1 MKQEIIDK
9 INRLASQDEP
19 FLFVINYQ
27 ADEAFIR
34 KLSDINPE
42 ECLFDFEGKGNFSH
56 TRKETWKEEIS
67 ETTWQI
73 EPPLYEDYEQSFNIV
88 KSNIMAGNSYLTN
101 LTNRVPVSCNLS
113 LEEIFHRAKGKYK
126 LLLRRK
132 RTQAE
137 DKAHLKEE
145 NIEENL
151 TPFVCFSPETFVRIK
166 GGRIYSYPMKG
177 TLDASLPN
185 AEKLLME
192 DRKEAAEHA
201 TIVDLIRNDLSR
213 VAEDVRVDKYRYV
226 DVLHTN
232 KGDILQ
238 TSSEISGRL
247 PEDYPH
253 HLGEILDA
261 QLPAGSITGAP
272 KDKTMQII
280 QEAEG
285 YDRGFYTGI
294 MGIYDQG
301 ELNSAVMI
309 RFIEEEETS
318 PVDFEA
324 DGEKNFKA
332 NEGKKPKIV
341 FQGRRR
347 HHFEER
353 LPEGIRGS
361 DSENLPSD
369 LNPPFILEKIK
380 EIMKQQFVETI
391 KIKNG
396 KALALPYHQARM
408 ERTIRRFFPT
418 LASEEIKLSSLISP
432 KEEMNLYKAR
442 VVYDIQ
448 GVEAIE
454 YAPYKMKEI
463 HSLKVVEDD
472 EIDYTY
478 KSTDRSALNALV
490 AQKDDCDEI
499 IIVKNGL
506 ITDTSFTNLALF
518 DGNRWLTPKHPLLQ
532 GTKRAQLLEAG
543 IILEADLTLENLR
556 KAEKVSLFNAMIDFG
571 EREVTKIFLPDQN

>member
-27 ADEAFIR
+27 GDKAFIR
-34 KLSDINPE
+34 LLSDINPE
-42 ECLFDFEGKGNFSH
+42 ECLFDFEGRGNLSH
-56 TRKETWKEEIS
+56 VWKETLKEEIP
-67 ETTWQI
+67 EVTWQI
-73 EPPLYEDYEQSFNIV
+73 TPPLYNDYERSFNIV
-88 KSNIMAGNSYLTN
+88 KSNIMTGNSYLTN
-101 LTNRVPVSCNLS
+101 LTCRVPVSCNLP

-132 RTQAE
+132 RNQAE
-137 DKAHLKEE
+137 DKAHRKEEPQNKDYLKEE
-145 NIEENL
+145 AQNKAHLKEEKIEENL

-192 DRKEAAEHA
+192 DQKEAAEHA

-213 VAEDVRVDKYRYV
+213 VAEDVRVDKYRYI

-309 RFIEEEETS
+309 RFIEEEEVFPSKTENRMNY
-318 PVDFEA
+318 EA
-324 DGEKNFKA
+324 IRKLYFKA
-332 NEGKKPKIV
+332 GGGITSKSDCRKEYEEVIQKIY
-341 FQGRRR
+341 
-347 HHFEER
+347 
-353 LPEGIRGS
+353 LPI
-361 DSENLPSD
+361 
-369 LNPPFILEKIK
+369 
-380 EIMKQQFVETI
+380 
-391 KIKNG
+391 
-396 KALALPYHQARM
+396 
-408 ERTIRRFFPT
+408 
-418 LASEEIKLSSLISP
+418 
-432 KEEMNLYKAR
+432 
-442 VVYDIQ
+442 
-448 GVEAIE
+448 
-454 YAPYKMKEI
+454 
-463 HSLKVVEDD
+463 
-472 EIDYTY
+472 
-478 KSTDRSALNALV
+478 
-490 AQKDDCDEI
+490 
-499 IIVKNGL
+499 
-506 ITDTSFTNLALF
+506 
-518 DGNRWLTPKHPLLQ
+518 
-532 GTKRAQLLEAG
+532 
-543 IILEADLTLENLR
+543 
-556 KAEKVSLFNAMIDFG
+556 
-571 EREVTKIFLPDQN
+571 

>member
-27 ADEAFIR
+27 GDKAFIR
-34 KLSDINPE
+34 LLSDINPE
-42 ECLFDFEGKGNFSH
+42 ECLFDFEGRGNLSH
-56 TRKETWKEEIS
+56 AWKETLKEETSEKETWKKETSEKKIS

-73 EPPLYEDYEQSFNIV
+73 EPPLYEDYKRSFNIV

-101 LTNRVPVSCNLS
+101 LTCRVPVSCNLS

-213 VAEDVRVDKYRYV
+213 VAEDVRVDKYRYI

-309 RFIEEEETS
+309 RFIEEETS
-318 PVDFEA
+318 PVDFET

-332 NEGKKPKIV
+332 KEGK
-341 FQGRRR
+341 
-347 HHFEER
+347 
-353 LPEGIRGS
+353 
-361 DSENLPSD
+361 
-369 LNPPFILEKIK
+369 
-380 EIMKQQFVETI
+380 
-391 KIKNG
+391 
-396 KALALPYHQARM
+396 
-408 ERTIRRFFPT
+408 
-418 LASEEIKLSSLISP
+418 ASEGKEP
-432 KEEMNLYKAR
+432 KASRELYFKAGGGITSKSDCQREYEE
-442 VVYDIQ
+442 VIQ
-448 GVEAIE
+448 
-454 YAPYKMKEI
+454 
-463 HSLKVVEDD
+463 
-472 EIDYTY
+472 
-478 KSTDRSALNALV
+478 
-490 AQKDDCDEI
+490 
-499 IIVKNGL
+499 
-506 ITDTSFTNLALF
+506 
-518 DGNRWLTPKHPLLQ
+518 
-532 GTKRAQLLEAG
+532 
-543 IILEADLTLENLR
+543 
-556 KAEKVSLFNAMIDFG
+556 
-571 EREVTKIFLPDQN
+571 KIYLPF

>member
-27 ADEAFIR
+27 GDKAFIR
-34 KLSDINPE
+34 LLSDINPE
-42 ECLFDFEGKGNFSH
+42 ECLFDFEGRGNFSH
-56 TRKETWKEEIS
+56 ARKETLKEEIP
-67 ETTWQI
+67 EVTWQI
-73 EPPLYEDYEQSFNIV
+73 TPPLYNDYERSFNIV

-101 LTNRVPVSCNLS
+101 LTCRVPVSCNLP

-132 RTQAE
+132 RNQAE
-137 DKAHLKEE
+137 DKAHLKEEPQNKDYLKEEAQNKAHLKEE

-151 TPFVCFSPETFVRIK
+151 TPFVCFSPETFIRIK

-309 RFIEEEETS
+309 RFIEEETS

-332 NEGKKPKIV
+332 SEGKGDEASRKLYFKAGGGITSKSDCRKEYEEVIQKIY
-341 FQGRRR
+341 
-347 HHFEER
+347 
-353 LPEGIRGS
+353 LPI
-361 DSENLPSD
+361 
-369 LNPPFILEKIK
+369 
-380 EIMKQQFVETI
+380 
-391 KIKNG
+391 
-396 KALALPYHQARM
+396 
-408 ERTIRRFFPT
+408 
-418 LASEEIKLSSLISP
+418 
-432 KEEMNLYKAR
+432 
-442 VVYDIQ
+442 
-448 GVEAIE
+448 
-454 YAPYKMKEI
+454 
-463 HSLKVVEDD
+463 
-472 EIDYTY
+472 
-478 KSTDRSALNALV
+478 
-490 AQKDDCDEI
+490 
-499 IIVKNGL
+499 
-506 ITDTSFTNLALF
+506 
-518 DGNRWLTPKHPLLQ
+518 
-532 GTKRAQLLEAG
+532 
-543 IILEADLTLENLR
+543 
-556 KAEKVSLFNAMIDFG
+556 
-571 EREVTKIFLPDQN
+571 

>member
-9 INRLASQDEP
+9 INQLASQDDP
-19 FLFVINYQ
+19 CLFVINYQ
-27 ADEAFIR
+27 GDKAFIR
-34 KLSDINPE
+34 LLSDINPE
-42 ECLFDFEGKGNFSH
+42 ECLFDFEGRGNFSH
-56 TRKETWKEEIS
+56 AWKETWKEETSEKETSEKEIS

-73 EPPLYEDYEQSFNIV
+73 EPPLYEDYERSFNIV

-101 LTNRVPVSCNLS
+101 LTCRVPVSSNLS

-132 RTQAE
+132 R
-137 DKAHLKEE
+137 
-145 NIEENL
+145 NL

-185 AEKLLME
+185 AEKQLME

-213 VAEDVRVDKYRYV
+213 VADDVRVDKYRYI

-280 QEAEG
+280 HGAEG

-309 RFIEEEETS
+309 RFIEEETS
-318 PVDFEA
+318 PVDFET

-332 NEGKKPKIV
+332 KEGK
-341 FQGRRR
+341 
-347 HHFEER
+347 
-353 LPEGIRGS
+353 
-361 DSENLPSD
+361 
-369 LNPPFILEKIK
+369 
-380 EIMKQQFVETI
+380 
-391 KIKNG
+391 
-396 KALALPYHQARM
+396 
-408 ERTIRRFFPT
+408 
-418 LASEEIKLSSLISP
+418 ASEGKEPKASRKLYFKAGGGITSKSDCR
-432 KEEMNLYKAR
+432 KEYEE
-442 VVYDIQ
+442 VIQ
-448 GVEAIE
+448 
-454 YAPYKMKEI
+454 
-463 HSLKVVEDD
+463 
-472 EIDYTY
+472 
-478 KSTDRSALNALV
+478 
-490 AQKDDCDEI
+490 
-499 IIVKNGL
+499 
-506 ITDTSFTNLALF
+506 
-518 DGNRWLTPKHPLLQ
+518 
-532 GTKRAQLLEAG
+532 
-543 IILEADLTLENLR
+543 
-556 KAEKVSLFNAMIDFG
+556 
-571 EREVTKIFLPDQN
+571 KIYLPF

>member
-27 ADEAFIR
+27 GDKAFIR
-34 KLSDINPE
+34 LLSDINPE
-42 ECLFDFEGKGNFSH
+42 ECLFDFEGRGNLSH
-56 TRKETWKEEIS
+56 AWKETWKEGTSEKETWKKETSEEEIS

-73 EPPLYEDYEQSFNIV
+73 EPPLYEDYERSFNIV

-101 LTNRVPVSCNLS
+101 LTCRVPVSCNLP

-137 DKAHLKEE
+137 DKAHLKEEAQNKAHLKEE

-185 AEKLLME
+185 AEKQLME
-192 DRKEAAEHA
+192 DQKEAAEHA

-213 VAEDVRVDKYRYV
+213 VAEDVRVDKYRYI

-232 KGDILQ
+232 KGNILQ

-280 QEAEG
+280 QETEG

-309 RFIEEEETS
+309 RFIEEEEEVFPSKTENRMNY
-318 PVDFEA
+318 EA
-324 DGEKNFKA
+324 IRKLYFKA
-332 NEGKKPKIV
+332 GGGITSKSDCRKEYEEVIQKIY
-341 FQGRRR
+341 
-347 HHFEER
+347 
-353 LPEGIRGS
+353 LPI
-361 DSENLPSD
+361 
-369 LNPPFILEKIK
+369 
-380 EIMKQQFVETI
+380 
-391 KIKNG
+391 
-396 KALALPYHQARM
+396 
-408 ERTIRRFFPT
+408 
-418 LASEEIKLSSLISP
+418 
-432 KEEMNLYKAR
+432 
-442 VVYDIQ
+442 
-448 GVEAIE
+448 
-454 YAPYKMKEI
+454 
-463 HSLKVVEDD
+463 
-472 EIDYTY
+472 
-478 KSTDRSALNALV
+478 
-490 AQKDDCDEI
+490 
-499 IIVKNGL
+499 
-506 ITDTSFTNLALF
+506 
-518 DGNRWLTPKHPLLQ
+518 
-532 GTKRAQLLEAG
+532 
-543 IILEADLTLENLR
+543 
-556 KAEKVSLFNAMIDFG
+556 
-571 EREVTKIFLPDQN
+571 

>member
-1 MKQEIIDK
+1 MPHPNKSSIFADMKQEIIDK
-9 INRLASQDEP
+9 INRLAIQDES

-27 ADEAFIR
+27 GDKAFIR
-34 KLSDINPE
+34 QLSDINPE
-42 ECLFDFEGKGNFSH
+42 ECLFDFEGRGNLSH
-56 TRKETWKEEIS
+56 VWKETSEEGTSEEETWKKETWKEEISEEEIS

-73 EPPLYEDYEQSFNIV
+73 EPPLYEDYERSFNIV

-101 LTNRVPVSCNLS
+101 LTCRVPVSCNLS

-132 RTQAE
+132 RT
-137 DKAHLKEE
+137 
-145 NIEENL
+145 L

-280 QEAEG
+280 HEAEG

-309 RFIEEEETS
+309 RFIEEETS

-324 DGEKNFKA
+324 DGKKNFKA
-332 NEGKKPKIV
+332 NEGKKPKESRELYFKAGGGITSKSDC
-341 FQGRRR
+341 RREY
-347 HHFEER
+347 EEVIQKIY
-353 LPEGIRGS
+353 LPI
-361 DSENLPSD
+361 
-369 LNPPFILEKIK
+369 
-380 EIMKQQFVETI
+380 
-391 KIKNG
+391 
-396 KALALPYHQARM
+396 
-408 ERTIRRFFPT
+408 
-418 LASEEIKLSSLISP
+418 
-432 KEEMNLYKAR
+432 
-442 VVYDIQ
+442 
-448 GVEAIE
+448 
-454 YAPYKMKEI
+454 
-463 HSLKVVEDD
+463 
-472 EIDYTY
+472 
-478 KSTDRSALNALV
+478 
-490 AQKDDCDEI
+490 
-499 IIVKNGL
+499 
-506 ITDTSFTNLALF
+506 
-518 DGNRWLTPKHPLLQ
+518 
-532 GTKRAQLLEAG
+532 
-543 IILEADLTLENLR
+543 
-556 KAEKVSLFNAMIDFG
+556 
-571 EREVTKIFLPDQN
+571 

>member
-9 INRLASQDEP
+9 INQLASQDEP

-27 ADEAFIR
+27 GDKAFIR
-34 KLSDINPE
+34 LLSDINPE
-42 ECLFDFEGKGNFSH
+42 ECLFDFEGRGNLSH
-56 TRKETWKEEIS
+56 VWKETWKEGTSEEETSEEEIS

-73 EPPLYEDYEQSFNIV
+73 EPPLYEDYERSFNIV

-101 LTNRVPVSCNLS
+101 LTCRVLVSCNLS

-137 DKAHLKEE
+137 EKDHLKEEAQNKAHLKEE

-151 TPFVCFSPETFVRIK
+151 NPFVCFSPETFVRIK

-177 TLDASLPN
+177 TLDASLHD
-185 AEKLLME
+185 AEKQLME

-213 VAEDVRVDKYRYV
+213 VAEDVRVDKYRYI

-309 RFIEEEETS
+309 RFIEEETS

-324 DGEKNFKA
+324 DGEKNFKTK
-332 NEGKKPKIV
+332 EGK
-341 FQGRRR
+341 
-347 HHFEER
+347 
-353 LPEGIRGS
+353 
-361 DSENLPSD
+361 
-369 LNPPFILEKIK
+369 
-380 EIMKQQFVETI
+380 
-391 KIKNG
+391 
-396 KALALPYHQARM
+396 
-408 ERTIRRFFPT
+408 
-418 LASEEIKLSSLISP
+418 ASEGKEP
-432 KEEMNLYKAR
+432 KASRELYFKAGGGITSKSDCRKEYEE
-442 VVYDIQ
+442 VIQ
-448 GVEAIE
+448 
-454 YAPYKMKEI
+454 
-463 HSLKVVEDD
+463 
-472 EIDYTY
+472 
-478 KSTDRSALNALV
+478 
-490 AQKDDCDEI
+490 
-499 IIVKNGL
+499 
-506 ITDTSFTNLALF
+506 
-518 DGNRWLTPKHPLLQ
+518 
-532 GTKRAQLLEAG
+532 
-543 IILEADLTLENLR
+543 
-556 KAEKVSLFNAMIDFG
+556 
-571 EREVTKIFLPDQN
+571 KIYLPF

>member
-27 ADEAFIR
+27 GDKAFIR
-34 KLSDINPE
+34 LLSDINPE
-42 ECLFDFEGKGNFSH
+42 ECLFDFEGRGNLSH
-56 TRKETWKEEIS
+56 AWKETWKEETWKKKISEEEIS
-67 ETTWQI
+67 ETIWQI
-73 EPPLYEDYEQSFNIV
+73 EPPLYEDYERSFNIV

-101 LTNRVPVSCNLS
+101 LTCRVPVSCNLS

-185 AEKLLME
+185 AEKQLME

-213 VAEDVRVDKYRYV
+213 VAENVRVDKYRYI

-232 KGDILQ
+232 KGNILQ

-309 RFIEEEETS
+309 RFIEEETS
-318 PVDFEA
+318 PVDFET

-332 NEGKKPKIV
+332 KEGK
-341 FQGRRR
+341 
-347 HHFEER
+347 
-353 LPEGIRGS
+353 
-361 DSENLPSD
+361 
-369 LNPPFILEKIK
+369 
-380 EIMKQQFVETI
+380 
-391 KIKNG
+391 
-396 KALALPYHQARM
+396 
-408 ERTIRRFFPT
+408 
-418 LASEEIKLSSLISP
+418 ASEGKEP
-432 KEEMNLYKAR
+432 KASRELYFKAGGGITSKSDCQREYEE
-442 VVYDIQ
+442 VIQ
-448 GVEAIE
+448 
-454 YAPYKMKEI
+454 
-463 HSLKVVEDD
+463 
-472 EIDYTY
+472 
-478 KSTDRSALNALV
+478 
-490 AQKDDCDEI
+490 
-499 IIVKNGL
+499 
-506 ITDTSFTNLALF
+506 
-518 DGNRWLTPKHPLLQ
+518 
-532 GTKRAQLLEAG
+532 
-543 IILEADLTLENLR
+543 
-556 KAEKVSLFNAMIDFG
+556 
-571 EREVTKIFLPDQN
+571 KIYLPF

>member
-9 INRLASQDEP
+9 INQLASQDEP

-27 ADEAFIR
+27 GDKAFIR
-34 KLSDINPE
+34 LLSDINPE
-42 ECLFDFEGKGNFSH
+42 ECLFDFEGRGNFSH
-56 TRKETWKEEIS
+56 AWKETLKEEISEKEIWKEEIS

-73 EPPLYEDYEQSFNIV
+73 EPPLYEDYERSFNIV

-101 LTNRVPVSCNLS
+101 LTCRVPVSCNLS

-185 AEKLLME
+185 AEKQLME

-213 VAEDVRVDKYRYV
+213 VAEDVKVDKYRYI

-294 MGIYDQG
+294 MGIYDHG

-309 RFIEEEETS
+309 RFIEEETS
-318 PVDFEA
+318 PVDFET

-332 NEGKKPKIV
+332 KEGK
-341 FQGRRR
+341 
-347 HHFEER
+347 
-353 LPEGIRGS
+353 
-361 DSENLPSD
+361 
-369 LNPPFILEKIK
+369 
-380 EIMKQQFVETI
+380 
-391 KIKNG
+391 
-396 KALALPYHQARM
+396 
-408 ERTIRRFFPT
+408 
-418 LASEEIKLSSLISP
+418 ASEGKEPKANRKLYFKAGGGITSKSDCR
-432 KEEMNLYKAR
+432 KEYEE
-442 VVYDIQ
+442 VIQ
-448 GVEAIE
+448 
-454 YAPYKMKEI
+454 
-463 HSLKVVEDD
+463 
-472 EIDYTY
+472 
-478 KSTDRSALNALV
+478 
-490 AQKDDCDEI
+490 
-499 IIVKNGL
+499 
-506 ITDTSFTNLALF
+506 
-518 DGNRWLTPKHPLLQ
+518 
-532 GTKRAQLLEAG
+532 
-543 IILEADLTLENLR
+543 
-556 KAEKVSLFNAMIDFG
+556 
-571 EREVTKIFLPDQN
+571 KIYLPF

>member
-27 ADEAFIR
+27 GDKAFIR
-34 KLSDINPE
+34 LLSDINPE
-42 ECLFDFEGKGNFSH
+42 ECLFDFEGRGNLSH
-56 TRKETWKEEIS
+56 AWKETWKEETWKEETWKKKISEEEIS
-67 ETTWQI
+67 ETIWQI
-73 EPPLYEDYEQSFNIV
+73 EPPLYEDYERSFNIV

-101 LTNRVPVSCNLS
+101 LTCRVPVSCNLS

-185 AEKLLME
+185 AEKQLME

-213 VAEDVRVDKYRYV
+213 VAENVRVDKYRYI

-309 RFIEEEETS
+309 RFIEEETS

-324 DGEKNFKA
+324 DGEKNFNA
-332 NEGKKPKIV
+332 SEGK
-341 FQGRRR
+341 GD
-347 HHFEER
+347 E
-353 LPEGIRGS
+353 
-361 DSENLPSD
+361 
-369 LNPPFILEKIK
+369 
-380 EIMKQQFVETI
+380 
-391 KIKNG
+391 
-396 KALALPYHQARM
+396 
-408 ERTIRRFFPT
+408 
-418 LASEEIKLSSLISP
+418 ASEGKRDEASRKLYFKAGGGITSKSDCRREY
-432 KEEMNLYKAR
+432 EE
-442 VVYDIQ
+442 VIQ
-448 GVEAIE
+448 
-454 YAPYKMKEI
+454 
-463 HSLKVVEDD
+463 
-472 EIDYTY
+472 
-478 KSTDRSALNALV
+478 
-490 AQKDDCDEI
+490 
-499 IIVKNGL
+499 
-506 ITDTSFTNLALF
+506 
-518 DGNRWLTPKHPLLQ
+518 
-532 GTKRAQLLEAG
+532 
-543 IILEADLTLENLR
+543 
-556 KAEKVSLFNAMIDFG
+556 
-571 EREVTKIFLPDQN
+571 KIYLPF

>member
-9 INRLASQDEP
+9 INRLASQEEP

-27 ADEAFIR
+27 GDKAFIHQ
-34 KLSDINPE
+34 LSDINPE
-42 ECLFDFEGKGNFSH
+42 ECLFDFEGRRNFPEAKNENL
-56 TRKETWKEEIS
+56 KEKISEEISEKENSS

-73 EPPLYEDYEQSFNIV
+73 EPPLYDDYERSFNIV
-88 KSNIMAGNSYLTN
+88 KSNIWAGNSYLTN
-101 LTNRVPVSCNLS
+101 LTCKVPVSCNLS
-113 LEEIFHRAKGKYK
+113 LESIFHRAKGKYK
-126 LLLRRK
+126 LLLRKK

-137 DKAHLKEE
+137 DKTHLKEE

-185 AEKLLME
+185 AEKQLME

-213 VAEDVRVDKYRYV
+213 VAEDVRVDKYRYI

-232 KGDILQ
+232 KGNILQ

-309 RFIEEEETS
+309 RFIEEETS
-318 PVDFEA
+318 PVDFET

-332 NEGKKPKIV
+332 KEGK
-341 FQGRRR
+341 
-347 HHFEER
+347 
-353 LPEGIRGS
+353 
-361 DSENLPSD
+361 
-369 LNPPFILEKIK
+369 
-380 EIMKQQFVETI
+380 
-391 KIKNG
+391 
-396 KALALPYHQARM
+396 
-408 ERTIRRFFPT
+408 
-418 LASEEIKLSSLISP
+418 ASEGKEP
-432 KEEMNLYKAR
+432 KASRELYFKAGGGITSKSDCRKEYEE
-442 VVYDIQ
+442 VIQ
-448 GVEAIE
+448 
-454 YAPYKMKEI
+454 
-463 HSLKVVEDD
+463 
-472 EIDYTY
+472 
-478 KSTDRSALNALV
+478 
-490 AQKDDCDEI
+490 
-499 IIVKNGL
+499 
-506 ITDTSFTNLALF
+506 
-518 DGNRWLTPKHPLLQ
+518 
-532 GTKRAQLLEAG
+532 
-543 IILEADLTLENLR
+543 
-556 KAEKVSLFNAMIDFG
+556 
-571 EREVTKIFLPDQN
+571 KIYLPF

>member
-27 ADEAFIR
+27 GDKAFIR
-34 KLSDINPE
+34 LLSDINPE
-42 ECLFDFEGKGNFSH
+42 ECLFDFEGRGNLSH
-56 TRKETWKEEIS
+56 VWKETLKEEISEKETWKKETWKEEIS

-73 EPPLYEDYEQSFNIV
+73 EPPLYEDYERSFNIV

-101 LTNRVPVSCNLS
+101 LTCRVPVSCNLS
-113 LEEIFHRAKGKYK
+113 LEDIFHRAKGKYK

-132 RTQAE
+132 R
-137 DKAHLKEE
+137 
-145 NIEENL
+145 NL

-185 AEKLLME
+185 AEKQLME
-192 DRKEAAEHA
+192 DQKEAAEHA

-213 VAEDVRVDKYRYV
+213 VAENVRVDKYRYI

-294 MGIYDQG
+294 MGIYDHG

-309 RFIEEEETS
+309 RFIEEETS
-318 PVDFEA
+318 PVDFET

-332 NEGKKPKIV
+332 SEGK
-341 FQGRRR
+341 GD
-347 HHFEER
+347 E
-353 LPEGIRGS
+353 
-361 DSENLPSD
+361 
-369 LNPPFILEKIK
+369 
-380 EIMKQQFVETI
+380 
-391 KIKNG
+391 
-396 KALALPYHQARM
+396 
-408 ERTIRRFFPT
+408 
-418 LASEEIKLSSLISP
+418 ASEGKRDEASRKLYFKAGGGITSKSDCR
-432 KEEMNLYKAR
+432 KEYEE
-442 VVYDIQ
+442 VIQ
-448 GVEAIE
+448 
-454 YAPYKMKEI
+454 
-463 HSLKVVEDD
+463 
-472 EIDYTY
+472 
-478 KSTDRSALNALV
+478 
-490 AQKDDCDEI
+490 
-499 IIVKNGL
+499 
-506 ITDTSFTNLALF
+506 
-518 DGNRWLTPKHPLLQ
+518 
-532 GTKRAQLLEAG
+532 
-543 IILEADLTLENLR
+543 
-556 KAEKVSLFNAMIDFG
+556 
-571 EREVTKIFLPDQN
+571 KIYLPF

>member
-1 MKQEIIDK
+1 MFRDFLSPIFYDQFFAHPNKSSIFADMKQEIIDK

-27 ADEAFIR
+27 GDKAFIR
-34 KLSDINPE
+34 QLSDINPE
-42 ECLFDFEGKGNFSH
+42 ECLFDFEGRGNLSH
-56 TRKETWKEEIS
+56 AWKETLKEETS

-73 EPPLYEDYEQSFNIV
+73 EPPLYEDYERSFNIV
-88 KSNIMAGNSYLTN
+88 KNNIMAGNSYLTN
-101 LTNRVPVSCNLS
+101 LTCKVPVSCNLS

-145 NIEENL
+145 AQNKAHLKEENIEENL
-151 TPFVCFSPETFVRIK
+151 TPFVCFSPETFVKIK

-213 VAEDVRVDKYRYV
+213 VAENVRVDKYRYV

-280 QEAEG
+280 HEAEG
-285 YDRGFYTGI
+285 YNRGFYTGI

-309 RFIEEEETS
+309 RFIEEETS

-332 NEGKKPKIV
+332 NEGKKPKESRELYFKAGGGITSKSDC
-341 FQGRRR
+341 RREY
-347 HHFEER
+347 EEVIQKIY
-353 LPEGIRGS
+353 LP
-361 DSENLPSD
+361 
-369 LNPPFILEKIK
+369 F
-380 EIMKQQFVETI
+380 
-391 KIKNG
+391 
-396 KALALPYHQARM
+396 
-408 ERTIRRFFPT
+408 
-418 LASEEIKLSSLISP
+418 
-432 KEEMNLYKAR
+432 
-442 VVYDIQ
+442 
-448 GVEAIE
+448 
-454 YAPYKMKEI
+454 
-463 HSLKVVEDD
+463 
-472 EIDYTY
+472 
-478 KSTDRSALNALV
+478 
-490 AQKDDCDEI
+490 
-499 IIVKNGL
+499 
-506 ITDTSFTNLALF
+506 
-518 DGNRWLTPKHPLLQ
+518 
-532 GTKRAQLLEAG
+532 
-543 IILEADLTLENLR
+543 
-556 KAEKVSLFNAMIDFG
+556 
-571 EREVTKIFLPDQN
+571 

>member
-9 INRLASQDEP
+9 INQLASQDEP

-27 ADEAFIR
+27 GDKAFIR
-34 KLSDINPE
+34 LLSDINPE
-42 ECLFDFEGKGNFSH
+42 ECLFDFEGRGNLSHAWKGTSEEEIW
-56 TRKETWKEEIS
+56 KEETWKKKISEEEIS
-67 ETTWQI
+67 ETIWQI
-73 EPPLYEDYEQSFNIV
+73 DPPLYEDYERSFNIV
-88 KSNIMAGNSYLTN
+88 KNNIMAGNSYLTN
-101 LTNRVPVSCNLS
+101 LTCRVPVSCNLP

-132 RTQAE
+132 R
-137 DKAHLKEE
+137 
-145 NIEENL
+145 NL

-185 AEKLLME
+185 AEKQLME

-213 VAEDVRVDKYRYV
+213 VAENVRVDKYRYI

-309 RFIEEEETS
+309 RFIEEETS
-318 PVDFEA
+318 PVDFET

-332 NEGKKPKIV
+332 KEGK
-341 FQGRRR
+341 
-347 HHFEER
+347 
-353 LPEGIRGS
+353 
-361 DSENLPSD
+361 
-369 LNPPFILEKIK
+369 
-380 EIMKQQFVETI
+380 
-391 KIKNG
+391 
-396 KALALPYHQARM
+396 
-408 ERTIRRFFPT
+408 
-418 LASEEIKLSSLISP
+418 ASEGKEPKASRKLYFKAGGGITSKSDCR
-432 KEEMNLYKAR
+432 KEYEE
-442 VVYDIQ
+442 VIQ
-448 GVEAIE
+448 
-454 YAPYKMKEI
+454 
-463 HSLKVVEDD
+463 
-472 EIDYTY
+472 
-478 KSTDRSALNALV
+478 
-490 AQKDDCDEI
+490 
-499 IIVKNGL
+499 
-506 ITDTSFTNLALF
+506 
-518 DGNRWLTPKHPLLQ
+518 
-532 GTKRAQLLEAG
+532 
-543 IILEADLTLENLR
+543 
-556 KAEKVSLFNAMIDFG
+556 
-571 EREVTKIFLPDQN
+571 KIYLPF

>member
-9 INRLASQDEP
+9 INQLASQDKP

-27 ADEAFIR
+27 GDKAFIR
-34 KLSDINPE
+34 LLSDINPE
-42 ECLFDFEGKGNFSH
+42 ECLFDFEGRGNLSH
-56 TRKETWKEEIS
+56 VWKETLKEGTSEKEIWKEEIS

-73 EPPLYEDYEQSFNIV
+73 EPPLYEDYERSFNIV

-101 LTNRVPVSCNLS
+101 LTCRVPVSCNLS

-185 AEKLLME
+185 AEKQLME

-213 VAEDVRVDKYRYV
+213 VAEDVRVDKYRYI

-232 KGDILQ
+232 KGNILQ

-294 MGIYDQG
+294 MGIYDHG

-309 RFIEEEETS
+309 RFIEEETS
-318 PVDFEA
+318 PVDFET
-324 DGEKNFKA
+324 DGDKKFKA
-332 NEGKKPKIV
+332 SEGK
-341 FQGRRR
+341 GD
-347 HHFEER
+347 E
-353 LPEGIRGS
+353 
-361 DSENLPSD
+361 
-369 LNPPFILEKIK
+369 
-380 EIMKQQFVETI
+380 
-391 KIKNG
+391 
-396 KALALPYHQARM
+396 
-408 ERTIRRFFPT
+408 
-418 LASEEIKLSSLISP
+418 ASEGKRDEASRKLYFKAGGGITSKSDCR
-432 KEEMNLYKAR
+432 KEYEE
-442 VVYDIQ
+442 VIQ
-448 GVEAIE
+448 
-454 YAPYKMKEI
+454 
-463 HSLKVVEDD
+463 
-472 EIDYTY
+472 
-478 KSTDRSALNALV
+478 
-490 AQKDDCDEI
+490 
-499 IIVKNGL
+499 
-506 ITDTSFTNLALF
+506 
-518 DGNRWLTPKHPLLQ
+518 
-532 GTKRAQLLEAG
+532 
-543 IILEADLTLENLR
+543 
-556 KAEKVSLFNAMIDFG
+556 
-571 EREVTKIFLPDQN
+571 KIYLPF

>member
-9 INRLASQDEP
+9 INQLASQDEP

-27 ADEAFIR
+27 GDKAFIR
-34 KLSDINPE
+34 LLSDINPE
-42 ECLFDFEGKGNFSH
+42 ECLFDFEGRGNLSH
-56 TRKETWKEEIS
+56 VWKETLKEEISEKETWKEEIS

-73 EPPLYEDYEQSFNIV
+73 EPPLYEDYERSFNIV

-101 LTNRVPVSCNLS
+101 LTCRVPVSCNLS

-213 VAEDVRVDKYRYV
+213 VAEDVRVDKYRYI

-232 KGDILQ
+232 KGNILQ

-294 MGIYDQG
+294 MGIYDHG

-309 RFIEEEETS
+309 RFIEEETS
-318 PVDFEA
+318 PVDFET

-332 NEGKKPKIV
+332 SEGK
-341 FQGRRR
+341 GD
-347 HHFEER
+347 E
-353 LPEGIRGS
+353 
-361 DSENLPSD
+361 
-369 LNPPFILEKIK
+369 
-380 EIMKQQFVETI
+380 
-391 KIKNG
+391 
-396 KALALPYHQARM
+396 
-408 ERTIRRFFPT
+408 
-418 LASEEIKLSSLISP
+418 ASEGKRDEASRKLYFKAGGGITSKSDCR
-432 KEEMNLYKAR
+432 KEYEE
-442 VVYDIQ
+442 VIQ
-448 GVEAIE
+448 
-454 YAPYKMKEI
+454 
-463 HSLKVVEDD
+463 
-472 EIDYTY
+472 
-478 KSTDRSALNALV
+478 
-490 AQKDDCDEI
+490 
-499 IIVKNGL
+499 
-506 ITDTSFTNLALF
+506 
-518 DGNRWLTPKHPLLQ
+518 
-532 GTKRAQLLEAG
+532 
-543 IILEADLTLENLR
+543 
-556 KAEKVSLFNAMIDFG
+556 
-571 EREVTKIFLPDQN
+571 KIYLPF

>member
-9 INRLASQDEP
+9 INQLASQDEP

-27 ADEAFIR
+27 GDKAFIR
-34 KLSDINPE
+34 LLSDIIPE
-42 ECLFDFEGKGNFSH
+42 ECLFDFEGRGNLSH
-56 TRKETWKEEIS
+56 AWKETWKEGTSEKETWKKEIS

-73 EPPLYEDYEQSFNIV
+73 EPPHYEDYERSFNIV

-101 LTNRVPVSCNLS
+101 LTCRVPVSCNLS

-177 TLDASLPN
+177 TLDASLPD
-185 AEKLLME
+185 AEKQLME

-213 VAEDVRVDKYRYV
+213 VAEDVRVDKYRYI

-309 RFIEEEETS
+309 RFIEEETS
-318 PVDFEA
+318 PVDFET

-332 NEGKKPKIV
+332 KEGK
-341 FQGRRR
+341 GD
-347 HHFEER
+347 E
-353 LPEGIRGS
+353 
-361 DSENLPSD
+361 
-369 LNPPFILEKIK
+369 
-380 EIMKQQFVETI
+380 
-391 KIKNG
+391 
-396 KALALPYHQARM
+396 
-408 ERTIRRFFPT
+408 
-418 LASEEIKLSSLISP
+418 ASEGKRDEASRKLYFKAGGGITSKSDCRREY
-432 KEEMNLYKAR
+432 EE
-442 VVYDIQ
+442 VIQ
-448 GVEAIE
+448 
-454 YAPYKMKEI
+454 
-463 HSLKVVEDD
+463 
-472 EIDYTY
+472 
-478 KSTDRSALNALV
+478 
-490 AQKDDCDEI
+490 
-499 IIVKNGL
+499 
-506 ITDTSFTNLALF
+506 
-518 DGNRWLTPKHPLLQ
+518 
-532 GTKRAQLLEAG
+532 
-543 IILEADLTLENLR
+543 
-556 KAEKVSLFNAMIDFG
+556 
-571 EREVTKIFLPDQN
+571 KIYLPF

>member
-27 ADEAFIR
+27 GDKAFIR
-34 KLSDINPE
+34 LLSDINPE
-42 ECLFDFEGKGNFSH
+42 ECLFDFEGRGNLSH
-56 TRKETWKEEIS
+56 AWKETWKEGTSEKETWKKETSEEEIS

-73 EPPLYEDYEQSFNIV
+73 EPPLYEDYERSFNIV

-101 LTNRVPVSCNLS
+101 LTCRIPVSCNLS
-113 LEEIFHRAKGKYK
+113 LEDIFHRAKGKYK

-132 RTQAE
+132 R
-137 DKAHLKEE
+137 
-145 NIEENL
+145 NL

-177 TLDASLPN
+177 TLDASLPD
-185 AEKLLME
+185 AEKQLME

-213 VAEDVRVDKYRYV
+213 VAENVRVDKYRYI

-301 ELNSAVMI
+301 ELNSAVII
-309 RFIEEEETS
+309 RFIEEETS
-318 PVDFEA
+318 PVDFET

-332 NEGKKPKIV
+332 SEGK
-341 FQGRRR
+341 GD
-347 HHFEER
+347 E
-353 LPEGIRGS
+353 
-361 DSENLPSD
+361 
-369 LNPPFILEKIK
+369 
-380 EIMKQQFVETI
+380 
-391 KIKNG
+391 
-396 KALALPYHQARM
+396 
-408 ERTIRRFFPT
+408 
-418 LASEEIKLSSLISP
+418 ASEGKRDEASRKLYFKAGGGITSKSDCR
-432 KEEMNLYKAR
+432 KEYEE
-442 VVYDIQ
+442 VIQ
-448 GVEAIE
+448 
-454 YAPYKMKEI
+454 
-463 HSLKVVEDD
+463 
-472 EIDYTY
+472 
-478 KSTDRSALNALV
+478 
-490 AQKDDCDEI
+490 
-499 IIVKNGL
+499 
-506 ITDTSFTNLALF
+506 
-518 DGNRWLTPKHPLLQ
+518 
-532 GTKRAQLLEAG
+532 
-543 IILEADLTLENLR
+543 
-556 KAEKVSLFNAMIDFG
+556 
-571 EREVTKIFLPDQN
+571 KIYLPF

>member
-27 ADEAFIR
+27 GDKAFIR
-34 KLSDINPE
+34 LLSDINPE
-42 ECLFDFEGKGNFSH
+42 ECLFDFEGRGNFSH
-56 TRKETWKEEIS
+56 ARKETLKEEILKKETLKEETS

-73 EPPLYEDYEQSFNIV
+73 EPPLYEDYERSFNIV

-101 LTNRVPVSCNLS
+101 LTCRVSVSCNLS
-113 LEEIFHRAKGKYK
+113 LEDIFHRAKGKYK

-137 DKAHLKEE
+137 DKDHLKEEAQNKAHLKEE
-145 NIEENL
+145 NTEENL

-185 AEKLLME
+185 AEKQLME

-213 VAEDVRVDKYRYV
+213 VAENVRVDKYRYI

-280 QEAEG
+280 QEAES

-309 RFIEEEETS
+309 RFIEEETS

-332 NEGKKPKIV
+332 KEGK
-341 FQGRRR
+341 
-347 HHFEER
+347 
-353 LPEGIRGS
+353 
-361 DSENLPSD
+361 
-369 LNPPFILEKIK
+369 
-380 EIMKQQFVETI
+380 
-391 KIKNG
+391 
-396 KALALPYHQARM
+396 
-408 ERTIRRFFPT
+408 
-418 LASEEIKLSSLISP
+418 ASEGKEPKANRKLYFKAGGGITSKSDCR
-432 KEEMNLYKAR
+432 KEYEE
-442 VVYDIQ
+442 VIQ
-448 GVEAIE
+448 
-454 YAPYKMKEI
+454 
-463 HSLKVVEDD
+463 
-472 EIDYTY
+472 
-478 KSTDRSALNALV
+478 
-490 AQKDDCDEI
+490 
-499 IIVKNGL
+499 
-506 ITDTSFTNLALF
+506 
-518 DGNRWLTPKHPLLQ
+518 
-532 GTKRAQLLEAG
+532 
-543 IILEADLTLENLR
+543 
-556 KAEKVSLFNAMIDFG
+556 
-571 EREVTKIFLPDQN
+571 KIYLPF

>member
-9 INRLASQDEP
+9 INQLASQDEP

-27 ADEAFIR
+27 GDKAFIR
-34 KLSDINPE
+34 LLSDINPE
-42 ECLFDFEGKGNFSH
+42 ECLFDFEGRGNLSHAWKGTSEEEIW
-56 TRKETWKEEIS
+56 KEETWKKKISEEEIS
-67 ETTWQI
+67 ETIWQI
-73 EPPLYEDYEQSFNIV
+73 DPPLYEDYERSFNIV
-88 KSNIMAGNSYLTN
+88 KNNIMAGNSYLTN
-101 LTNRVPVSCNLS
+101 LTCRVPVSCNLP

-177 TLDASLPN
+177 TLDASLPD
-185 AEKLLME
+185 AEKQLME

-213 VAEDVRVDKYRYV
+213 VAENVRVDKYRYI

-309 RFIEEEETS
+309 RFIEEETS
-318 PVDFEA
+318 PVDFET

-332 NEGKKPKIV
+332 KEGK
-341 FQGRRR
+341 
-347 HHFEER
+347 
-353 LPEGIRGS
+353 
-361 DSENLPSD
+361 
-369 LNPPFILEKIK
+369 
-380 EIMKQQFVETI
+380 
-391 KIKNG
+391 
-396 KALALPYHQARM
+396 
-408 ERTIRRFFPT
+408 
-418 LASEEIKLSSLISP
+418 ASEGKEPKANRKLYFKAGGGITSKSDCR
-432 KEEMNLYKAR
+432 KEYEE
-442 VVYDIQ
+442 VIQ
-448 GVEAIE
+448 
-454 YAPYKMKEI
+454 
-463 HSLKVVEDD
+463 
-472 EIDYTY
+472 
-478 KSTDRSALNALV
+478 
-490 AQKDDCDEI
+490 
-499 IIVKNGL
+499 
-506 ITDTSFTNLALF
+506 
-518 DGNRWLTPKHPLLQ
+518 
-532 GTKRAQLLEAG
+532 
-543 IILEADLTLENLR
+543 
-556 KAEKVSLFNAMIDFG
+556 
-571 EREVTKIFLPDQN
+571 KIYLPF

>member
-9 INRLASQDEP
+9 INQLASQDEP

-27 ADEAFIR
+27 GDKAFIR
-34 KLSDINPE
+34 LLSDINPE
-42 ECLFDFEGKGNFSH
+42 ECLFDFEGRGNLSH
-56 TRKETWKEEIS
+56 AWKETLKEEISEKETLKEETSEEEIS

-73 EPPLYEDYEQSFNIV
+73 EPPLYEDYERSFNIV

-101 LTNRVPVSCNLS
+101 LTCRVPVSCNLS
-113 LEEIFHRAKGKYK
+113 LEDIFHRAKGKYK

-137 DKAHLKEE
+137 DKAHLKEEAQNKAHLKEE

-177 TLDASLPN
+177 TLDASLHD
-185 AEKLLME
+185 AEKQLME

-213 VAEDVRVDKYRYV
+213 VAEDVRVDKYRYI

-232 KGDILQ
+232 KGNILQ

-280 QEAEG
+280 HEAEG

-309 RFIEEEETS
+309 RFVEEEAS
-318 PVDFEA
+318 PSKT
-324 DGEKNFKA
+324 EKGKNPEVSRELYFKA
-332 NEGKKPKIV
+332 GGGITSKSDCRKEYEEVIQKIY
-341 FQGRRR
+341 
-347 HHFEER
+347 
-353 LPEGIRGS
+353 LPIQENPS
-361 DSENLPSD
+361 SE
-369 LNPPFILEKIK
+369 
-380 EIMKQQFVETI
+380 
-391 KIKNG
+391 
-396 KALALPYHQARM
+396 Y
-408 ERTIRRFFPT
+408 
-418 LASEEIKLSSLISP
+418 
-432 KEEMNLYKAR
+432 
-442 VVYDIQ
+442 
-448 GVEAIE
+448 
-454 YAPYKMKEI
+454 
-463 HSLKVVEDD
+463 
-472 EIDYTY
+472 
-478 KSTDRSALNALV
+478 
-490 AQKDDCDEI
+490 
-499 IIVKNGL
+499 
-506 ITDTSFTNLALF
+506 
-518 DGNRWLTPKHPLLQ
+518 
-532 GTKRAQLLEAG
+532 
-543 IILEADLTLENLR
+543 
-556 KAEKVSLFNAMIDFG
+556 
-571 EREVTKIFLPDQN
+571 